1 MEVLLMSKNL
11 LNILIIVLLLISF
24 SFVIEAGNTATQN
37 INITV
42 STINEISL
50 SNNEVNLMVNA
61 PSSGSNLDKVSDSS
75 TTISYSTNESNQK
88 ITAHLDEAMA
98 FGLTLMVEVTSTAGN
113 STGQVMLEDEA
124 AGAVD
129 VVKDISNVSES
140 GETVIYTLIPD
151 MYAQPMTKSYIVTYT
166 ITSAL

>member
-98 FGLTLMVEVTSTAGN
+98 FGLTLMVEVNSTAGN

>member
-1 MEVLLMSKNL
+1 MLKNL
-11 LNILIIVLLLISF
+11 FNILIIVLLLISF

-98 FGLTLMVEVTSTAGN
+98 PGLTLMVEVNSTAGN
-113 STGQVMLEDEA
+113 SMGQVMLEDEA

-166 ITSAL
+166 ITSDL